1 MTNLFSAVSTE
12 GSKKPDGKVRRWLS
26 ELDEADKR
34 EKDWRKEATK
44 LVDLFECEDRKE
56 NQFNILYSNT
66 ETLAPVLY
74 NNLPRPVVQ
83 RRHRDDNPLGQI
95 AAKVAQRTLEFLLD
109 NDIDSY
115 TPFDK
120 LMEQA
125 VLEALV
131 PGRGVVRYKYDATFD
146 EAGTVTYETVCGE
159 VVPWDR
165 FYHGYAKQWKDVPW
179 IAFEHFMT
187 REELERNFPETGKD
201 IPLSV
206 TSAASEAQD
215 EDERGMGGEDS
226 TPSLGHV
233 FEVWDKE
240 TKTVYFVAPALP
252 EQFVKVVEDPLSLS
266 GFFPLPQPLAF
277 FPKIRSLV
285 PATLYSAY
293 EEQAKE
299 LNRVTV
305 RINKIIAALKVR
317 GFYDSTIEGLDKVFE
332 AADNTLVPAENVAA
346 LQQGQSLE
354 KAIWLMPLEKLIAVL
369 QQLYLQRQQIKQVI
383 YEITGISDILRGA
396 SVASETATAQN
407 IKNQWGT
414 LRLKRWQ
421 KITSI
426 FARNG
431 LRIMAEIAFT
441 KFSQPTI
448 AAMVNMQFPS
458 AEQKQQA
465 QALLG
470 QIQAQGAQLPPEMQ
484 QQLAQ
489 LQGIAASPSWEEI
502 LGELSSDLQRAY
514 SIDVETNS
522 TVDAEA
528 TEDKQNIS
536 EFLNAIAQYLNGIAP
551 MVQQNIMP
559 FDAAKAILLAV
570 TRRYRFGL
578 DVEDEIRKMQ
588 APQQP
593 QMPPEIQKKMEEVGK
608 AEEQLQKDA
617 ADLEAAKREFEQ
629 EKEFALREIEMTKQM
644 ALKELEFESKEK
656 DLELNLAGKEL
667 EHGLALKQAAIGEQE
682 KKAAEASQVR
692 EKEKGESGEAAALQ
706 ETRQAL
712 TSFVE
717 TLAKMQSTPKRARK
731 LPDGTW
737 ETF

>member
-1 MTNLFSAVSTE
+1 MTNLLSAVSAE

-66 ETLAPVLY
+66 ETLAPALY

-83 RRHRDDNPLGQI
+83 RRHRDDNPLGQV

-215 EDERGMGGEDS
+215 EDERGMGEEDS
-226 TPSLGHV
+226 SPSLGHV

-240 TKTVYFVAPALP
+240 SRTVYFVAPALP
-252 EQFVKVVEDPLSLS
+252 EQFVKVVEDPLNLS

-305 RINKIIAALKVR
+305 RINKIISALKVR

-332 AADNTLVPAENVAA
+332 AGDNTLVPAENVAA

-489 LQGIAASPSWEEI
+489 LQGIAGSPSWEEI
-502 LGELSSDLQRAY
+502 LGELSGDLQRAY

-608 AEEQLQKDA
+608 VEEQLHKEA
-617 ADLEAAKREFEQ
+617 ADLEVAKREFEQ
-629 EKEFALREIEMTKQM
+629 EKEFALREIEMAKQM

-667 EHGLALKQAAIGEQE
+667 EHGLNLKQAAIGEQE
-682 KKAAEASQVR
+682 KKAAEAFQRR
-692 EKEKGESGEAAALQ
+692 ESEKGESGEASALQ

-717 TLAKMQSTPKRARK
+717 TLAKMQSTTKRARK